1 MYGITGFDLTR
12 MSVAFLFPGQGS
24 QQPGM
29 LHQLPDCAAAS
40 ETIGTAE
47 SVLRRK
53 ILELDSETALCSTV
67 AAQLSL
73 LIAGVAVGRA
83 LLGERATPDL
93 VAGMSVGSFAAAVI
107 AGSIDFSDALLLVR
121 LRAELMERA
130 FPKGYGMAAILGLD
144 ETRMTGLVA
153 RVNTPETPVYLAN
166 LNAPRQIIASGSR
179 AGLEQ
184 LMKEAG
190 VAGAKTTKLLNV
202 AVPSHCRLLQS
213 VEQALARAIEGVTVR
228 APRFDIVGNRGGRRL
243 RDAAAVRLDLISNVA
258 HAVRWHDA
266 TTLMFELGARLFVE
280 LPPGHV
286 LTRLAAEA
294 FPEARTVACGET
306 RLDSVIGMI
315 RREQR
320 G

>member
-1 MYGITGFDLTR
+1 

-29 LHQLPDCAAAS
+29 LHELPDCAATS
-40 ETIGTAE
+40 ETIETAE
-47 SVLRRK
+47 SVLGRK
-53 ILELDSETALCSTV
+53 VLQLDSEAALCSTV

-73 LIAGVAVGRA
+73 LIAGVALGRA
-83 LLGERATPDL
+83 LLREGATPDL

-121 LRAELMERA
+121 LRSELMEHA

-144 ETRMTGLVA
+144 ESRMTDLVA
-153 RVNTPETPVYLAN
+153 RVNTPESPVYLAN

-179 AGLEQ
+179 VGLEQ
-184 LMKEAG
+184 LMEEAG
-190 VAGAKTTKLLNV
+190 VAGANTTKLLNV
-202 AVPSHCRLLQS
+202 VVPSHCRLLQP
-213 VEQALARAIEGVTVR
+213 VEEALARAIEGVTVR
-228 APRFDIVGNRGGRRL
+228 APRFDIIGNRGGRRL
-243 RDAAAVRLDLISNVA
+243 RDPAAIRLDLVSNVA

-266 TTLMFELGARLFVE
+266 TTLMFELGARLFIE

-294 FPEARTVACGET
+294 FPEARAVACGET
-306 RLDSVIGMI
+306 RLDSVVRMVRLNTGL
-315 RREQR
+315 
-320 G
+320 